1 MKKLLAIFLALILA
15 MSVLGCAQTATTQ
28 ESAAAE
34 EATTTDSTAT
44 VTEEAATAEKTVVKI
59 GVLAPLSGAV
69 ASQGAEMKAGV
80 TAALEYFNENV
91 GFANLE
97 NVEVEVV
104 FADSESSPDVGV
116 SEFEKLVTVDKV
128 VAVLGSYQSSVTSP
142 CATLAN
148 KYHVPYVTINA
159 VADTVLSQDAN
170 YVFRPHL
177 GDSAEQY
184 QHLEMMKA
192 LSAVSPIEKMAFVG
206 SADDYGDSCLEMYT
220 WIAGQIGAEMVVSEQ
235 VQSGVAD
242 MSGAVQK
249 IKAADVDLV
258 IATLQVNEA
267 LLFQKQLKEY
277 GVEVSVFAKG
287 GGYLDAT
294 FIPSVGD
301 AADGVLSSA
310 QWLPDSLNFLPEEA
324 TVWANRM
331 EEISGVP
338 ANECACNGWL
348 ALGIVLECMD
358 AAGATDSESVAA
370 AIDQLEMGPD
380 HWANL
385 FFRHPVIKFEDG
397 AKRDGTPIYN
407 QNWNAM
413 LQFGQL
419 QDGVY
424 KLVYP
429 FSLAGEIGSDTNPLI
444 WPYVAD

>member
-1 MKKLLAIFLALILA
+1 MFLVLILA
-15 MSVLGCAQTATTQ
+15 LSVFGCAPAATT
-28 ESAAAE
+28 EEPAATEAVA
-34 EATTTDSTAT
+34 EAT
-44 VTEEAATAEKTVVKI
+44 EPAATEAPAVEKTIVKI

-80 TAALEYFNENV
+80 TAALEYFNQNV
-91 GFANLE
+91 GFKNLE
-97 NVEVEVV
+97 NVEIEVV

-128 VAVLGSYQSSVTSP
+128 IAVLGSYQSSVTSP

-192 LSAVSPIEKMAFVG
+192 LNTVSPIKKMAFVG
-206 SADDYGDSCLEMYT
+206 SADDYGNSCLDMYT
-220 WIAGQIGAEMVVSEQ
+220 WIAGEIGAEMVVSEQ

-249 IKAADVDLV
+249 IKAAGVDLV

-277 GVEVSVFAKG
+277 GVSVPVFAKG

-324 TVWANRM
+324 TTWANRM
-331 EEISGVP
+331 QEISGMP

-348 ALGIVLECMD
+348 ALGIVLDCMD
-358 AAGATDSESVAA
+358 SAKATDSETLAA
-370 AIDQLEMGPD
+370 AIDKLEMGPD
-380 HWANL
+380 HWANM
-385 FFRHPVIKFEDG
+385 FFRHPLIKFEDG

-407 QNWNAM
+407 QNWNAQ

-429 FSLAGEIGSDTNPLI
+429 FSLAGEIGSATNPLI
-444 WPYVAD
+444 WPYVKK

>member
-1 MKKLLAIFLALILA
+1 MKKLLAIILTLILA
-15 MSVLGCAQTATTQ
+15 VSVFGCAQTATTQ
-28 ESAAAE
+28 ETTATE
-34 EATTTDSTAT
+34 TTTTDA
-44 VTEEAATAEKTVVKI
+44 AATATEAPAAEKTIVKI
-59 GVLAPLSGAV
+59 GVLAPLSGSV

-91 GFANLE
+91 GFKNLE

-128 VAVLGSYQSSVTSP
+128 IAVLGSYQSSVTSP

-192 LSAVSPIEKMAFVG
+192 LSAVSPITKMAFVG
-206 SADDYGDSCLEMYT
+206 SADDYGNSCLEMYT
-220 WIAGQIGAEMVVSEQ
+220 WVASEIGAEMVVSEQ

-258 IATLQVNEA
+258 VATLQVNEA

-277 GVEVSVFAKG
+277 GVSVPVFAKG

-331 EEISGVP
+331 EEISGMP

-348 ALGIVLECMD
+348 ALGIVLDCMD
-358 AAGATDSESVAA
+358 TGMALDSETLAA
-370 AIDQLEMGPD
+370 TIDQLEMGPD

-385 FFRHPVIKFEDG
+385 FFRHPLIKFEDG

-407 QNWNAM
+407 QNWNAQ

-429 FSLAGEIGSDTNPLI
+429 FTLAGDIGSATNPLI
-444 WPYVAD
+444 WPYVVD

>member
-1 MKKLLAIFLALILA
+1 MKKLLAILLVLILA
-15 MSVLGCAQTATTQ
+15 MSVFGCTQAAPAEEPAAQEEATAT
-28 ESAAAE
+28 EAAAE
-34 EATTTDSTAT
+34 ATEAPA
-44 VTEEAATAEKTVVKI
+44 AEKTVIKI

-80 TAALEYFNENV
+80 TAALEYFNANV
-91 GFANLE
+91 GFKNLE

-128 VAVLGSYQSSVTSP
+128 IAVLGSYQSSVTSP
-142 CATLAN
+142 CATLAT
-148 KYHVPYVTINA
+148 KYHVPHVTINA

-184 QHLEMMKA
+184 QHLDMMKA
-192 LSAVSPIEKMAFVG
+192 LSAVSPITKMAFVG
-206 SADDYGDSCLEMYT
+206 SADDYGNSCLEMYT
-220 WIAGQIGAEMVVSEQ
+220 WIAGEIGAEMVVSEQ

-277 GVEVSVFAKG
+277 GVSVPVFAKG

-324 TVWANRM
+324 TTWANRM

-348 ALGIVLECMD
+348 ALGIVLDCMD
-358 AAGATDSESVAA
+358 TAKATDSETLAA
-370 AIDQLEMGPD
+370 AIDKLDMGPD
-380 HWANL
+380 HWANM
-385 FFRHPVIKFEDG
+385 FFRHPEIKFEDG

-429 FSLAGEIGSDTNPLI
+429 FTLAGEIGSDTNPLI
-444 WPYVAD
+444 WPYVQQ

>member
-1 MKKLLAIFLALILA
+1 MKKLLAMFLVLILA
-15 MSVLGCAQTATTQ
+15 LSVFGCAPAATT
-28 ESAAAE
+28 EEPAATEAVA
-34 EATTTDSTAT
+34 EAT
-44 VTEEAATAEKTVVKI
+44 EPAATEAPAVEKTIVKI

-80 TAALEYFNENV
+80 TAALEYFNQNV
-91 GFANLE
+91 GFKNLE
-97 NVEVEVV
+97 NVEIEVV

-128 VAVLGSYQSSVTSP
+128 IAVLGSYQSSVTSP

-192 LSAVSPIEKMAFVG
+192 LNTVSPIKKMAFVG
-206 SADDYGDSCLEMYT
+206 SADDYGNSCLDMYT
-220 WIAGQIGAEMVVSEQ
+220 WIAGEIGAEMVVSEQ

-249 IKAADVDLV
+249 IKAAGVDLV

-277 GVEVSVFAKG
+277 GVSVPVFAKG

-324 TVWANRM
+324 TTWANRM
-331 EEISGVP
+331 QEISGMP

-348 ALGIVLECMD
+348 ALGIVLDCMD
-358 AAGATDSESVAA
+358 SAKATDSETLAA
-370 AIDQLEMGPD
+370 AIDKLEMGPD
-380 HWANL
+380 HWANM
-385 FFRHPVIKFEDG
+385 FFRHPLIKFEDG

-407 QNWNAM
+407 QNWNAQ

-429 FSLAGEIGSDTNPLI
+429 FSLAGEIGSATNPLI
-444 WPYVAD
+444 WPYVKK

>member
-1 MKKLLAIFLALILA
+1 MILVSILAL
-15 MSVLGCAQTATTQ
+15 SVFGCAPAATT
-28 ESAAAE
+28 EAPAATEAVA
-34 EATTTDSTAT
+34 EATEAVAT
-44 VTEEAATAEKTVVKI
+44 EAPAVEKTVVKI

-80 TAALEYFNENV
+80 TAALEYFNQNV
-91 GFANLE
+91 GFKNLE
-97 NVEVEVV
+97 NVEIEVV

-128 VAVLGSYQSSVTSP
+128 IAVLGSYQSSVTSP

-148 KYHVPYVTINA
+148 KYHVPYITINS

-192 LSAVSPIEKMAFVG
+192 LNAVSPIKKMGFVG
-206 SADDYGDSCLEMYT
+206 SADDYGNSCLEMYT
-220 WIAGQIGAEMVVSEQ
+220 WIAGEIGAEMVVSEQ

-249 IKAADVDLV
+249 IKAANVDLV

-267 LLFQKQLKEY
+267 LLFQRQLKEY
-277 GVEVSVFAKG
+277 GVSVPVFAKG

-301 AADGVLSSA
+301 AADGVLTSA

-324 TVWANRM
+324 TTWANRM
-331 EEISGVP
+331 AEISGMP

-348 ALGIVLECMD
+348 ALGIALDCMD
-358 AAGATDSESVAA
+358 TAKAMDSETLAA
-370 AIDQLEMGPD
+370 AIDKLEMGPD
-380 HWANL
+380 HWANM
-385 FFRHPVIKFEDG
+385 FFRHPLIKFEDG

-407 QNWNAM
+407 QNWNAK

-429 FSLAGEIGSDTNPLI
+429 FSLAGDIGSTTNPLI
-444 WPYVAD
+444 WPYVKK